1 MDFSLIL
8 GIAVGLGMILG
19 GFLLEGGHL
28 MALLLLP
35 PFLIVVGG
43 TIGATM
49 ASFSLRDI
57 LNAMKTLKNSFS
69 KKSKGDPN
77 MVIEKISELSEL
89 CRREGLLKIEERLN
103 DPDLASDEFLF
114 LKEGLILVLEGRQEE
129 EIQYILDSDIRAFTL
144 QRQIEINVFESAGG
158 FCPTMGVLGT
168 VMGLVHVLAG
178 DMADTARLAASIG
191 TAFIATLYGVGI
203 ANVIFL
209 PIATKLKGDLKRQ
222 KIQREMIMDGVCML
236 AKGEAS
242 RNITNQLS
250 LYFQAFPDGSKK
262 YKEGILN

>member
-1 MDFSLIL
+1 MDFSLII
-8 GIAVGLGMILG
+8 GISVGLGMILLG
-19 GFLLEGGHL
+19 YAMEGGQL

-35 PFLIVVGG
+35 PFFIVVGG

-57 LNAMKTLKNSFS
+57 LNALKALKYSFS
-69 KKSKGDPN
+69 KKSQGDPN
-77 MVIEKISELSEL
+77 LVIAKISELSEL
-89 CRREGLLKIEERLN
+89 CRREGLLKIEEKLN
-103 DPDLASDEFLF
+103 DPELDSDEFLF

-129 EIQYILDSDIRAFTL
+129 EIQYILDSDIQAFNL
-144 QRQIEINVFESAGG
+144 QKQIEISVFENAGG
-158 FCPTMGVLGT
+158 FSPTMGVLGT
-168 VMGLVHVLAG
+168 VMGLVHVLA
-178 DMADTARLAASIG
+178 DMSDAQKLAASIA

-203 ANVIFL
+203 ANIFFL
-209 PIATKLKGDLKRQ
+209 PIANKLKSDLKRQ